1 MRLVRRAAL
10 DGDRVVWKVLF
21 RRGSEAAKSE
31 AIQGVRLATELGE
44 RPSGQTPTEVP

>member
-1 MRLVRRAAL
+1 MRLVRQASL
-10 DGDRVVWKVLF
+10 DGDLVVWKVPF

-44 RPSGQTPTEVP
+44 

>member
-1 MRLVRRAAL
+1 MRLVRPEAI
-10 DGDRVVWKVLF
+10 DGDRPVWKVLF

-44 RPSGQTPTEVP
+44 